1 MKGISNAEKMI
12 VYKRLSTHRAQK
24 TKSAQFGFLL
34 SIPAILIVFGIQ
46 LYPLLHS
53 FVLSFTDFRLLHD
66 ETSFVGFSN
75 FIALLTEKEF
85 WNAMR
90 VTSLITFF
98 SLFFEFL
105 LGLCIALILTSIT
118 HGKNFFRTIFLLPM
132 MLSPVVVGLMFR
144 YMFNDEFGII
154 NTVLL
159 NLGLIKAPIHWLL
172 ETNLALASIIILDI
186 WATTPLVI
194 ILLYSGLINIP
205 STLYEAGKIDG
216 TNAFKS
222 FWYITVPLLKPIILV
237 TLIIR
242 GMDVFRVFDSIYVLT
257 AGGPANST
265 ESLAMYLYRINWKS
279 NEVGMAS
286 AGSYL
291 MLLIMVVASL
301 LLMKSMSVGRNS
313 E

>member
-1 MKGISNAEKMI
+1 MKGTSNSEKMI
-12 VYKRLSTHRAQK
+12 IYKRLSSHRTQK
-24 TKSAQFGFLL
+24 MKNIQFGLL
-34 SIPAILIVFGIQ
+34 ISVPAILIVLGIG
-46 LYPLLHS
+46 LYPLLYS
-53 FVLSFTDFRLLHD
+53 FILSFTDFRLLHD
-66 ETSFVGFSN
+66 ETSFVGLGN
-75 FIALLTEKEF
+75 FIHLLKENEF
-85 WNAMR
+85 WNALK

-98 SLFFEFL
+98 SIFFEFL
-105 LGLCIALILTSIT
+105 LGLCIALTLTSIT
-118 HGKNFFRTIFLLPM
+118 RGKNFFRTIFLLPM

-159 NLGLIKAPIHWLL
+159 NIGLIKTPIPWLL
-172 ETNLALASIIILDI
+172 QTNFALASIITLDI
-186 WATTPLVI
+186 WAATPLVV

-216 TNAFKS
+216 TNPFQS
-222 FWYITVPLLKPIILV
+222 FCHITVPLLKPIIFV

-279 NEVGMAS
+279 NEIGMAS

-291 MLLIMVVASL
+291 MLLIMIIASL
-301 LLMKSMSVGRNS
+301 LLMKSMSVGRNRV
-313 E
+313 